1 MIHYAGK
8 NPYADLTRFR
18 IVEKRSATVIWDY
31 EDAFTTNVPKGGN
44 FMFNT
49 GVYRIANAGT
59 YTIEVYVVDANG
71 NKSNTKTVTLTVT
84 G

>member
-1 MIHYAGK
+1 M
-8 NPYADLTRFR
+8 LFR
-18 IVEKRSATVIWDY
+18 SDVFDIIT
-31 EDAFTTNVPKGGN
+31 PKGGN
-44 FMFNT
+44 FGFNT

-59 YTIEVYVVDANG
+59 YTIEVYVVDAKG